1 LATEPTPS
9 LKSEAPV
16 RKRRGFPVVPTVMA
30 AIAVPILIGF
40 GVWQLQRAEWKEALL
55 AKLARNADLPP
66 VTLGNGFDVESMLF
80 RRARAELQCDSPATP
95 RAGRNM
101 QGEPG
106 YSFLFPCRAAGQLL
120 AVNAG
125 WAPRPDSP
133 QGLLP
138 PAGQHLGVVAP
149 ADPSK
154 PARMVFYLVAPQP
167 PLVASAPPSL
177 DTIPNNHLSYAIQWF
192 SFAAILAVIY
202 GLWLRRWLATS
213 RPPA

>member
-1 LATEPTPS
+1 MATEPTPR
-9 LKSEAPV
+9 LNSEAPV
-16 RKRRGFPVVPTVMA
+16 RKRRGFPVVPTVMV

-40 GVWQLQRAEWKEALL
+40 GIWQIQRAEWKAGVL
-55 AKLARNADLPP
+55 AQLARNADLPP
-66 VTLGNGFDVESMLF
+66 VALGDTFDMESMLF
-80 RRARAELQCDSPATP
+80 RRATAELQCDSPATP

-101 QGEPG
+101 QGAPG
-106 YSFLFPCRAAGQLL
+106 YSFLFPCRAGRQLL

-125 WAPRPDSP
+125 WAPRPDIP

-138 PAGQHLGVVAP
+138 PAGQHLGVLAP

-154 PARMVFYLVAPQP
+154 PARLVFYLVAPQP
-167 PLVASAPPSL
+167 PLVASAPPSI
-177 DTIPNNHLSYAIQWF
+177 DTIPDNHQSYAIQWF

-213 RPPA
+213 RSPA